1 MPEKV
6 LFGFSG
12 GKDSCLALHQ
22 LMQSGDYEVMALL
35 TTLTEDYQRISMHGV
50 REALLDKQIKNIGLN
65 QIKVWIPPVASNDIY
80 ENRMLEILEKYKSLG
95 VNRVVFGDIF
105 LSDIREY
112 REKQLAKVGMQGLFP
127 LWGKNTNSLA
137 EVFVSSGFK
146 AITCCVDSHSLGR
159 SFVGRQMDQL
169 FFNGLPPGVD
179 VCGENGEYHSF
190 VYDGPIF
197 KQSLK
202 ISKGEIVMRDQRF
215 YFCELF

>member
-22 LMQSGDYEVMALL
+22 LKQSSEYEVTALL

-50 REALLDKQIKNIGLN
+50 RESLLDQQVDSIGLS
-65 QIKVWIPPVASNDIY
+65 QEKVWIPPTASNDIY
-80 ENRMLEILEKYKSLG
+80 ESRMLEMLEKYKALG

-112 REKQLAKVGMQGLFP
+112 REKQLAKVGMQGIFP
-127 LWGKNTNSLA
+127 LWGEDTQSLA
-137 EVFVSSGFK
+137 DRFVNLGFK
-146 AITCCVDSHSLGR
+146 AISCCVDSQSLDKTY
-159 SFVGRQMDQL
+159 VGRQLDQG
-169 FFNGLPPGVD
+169 FFSNLPDTVD
-179 VCGENGEYHSF
+179 KCGENGEFHSF

-197 KQSLK
+197 TQALDVTT
-202 ISKGEIVMRDQRF
+202 GDIVLRDERF
-215 YFCELF
+215 YFCDLN